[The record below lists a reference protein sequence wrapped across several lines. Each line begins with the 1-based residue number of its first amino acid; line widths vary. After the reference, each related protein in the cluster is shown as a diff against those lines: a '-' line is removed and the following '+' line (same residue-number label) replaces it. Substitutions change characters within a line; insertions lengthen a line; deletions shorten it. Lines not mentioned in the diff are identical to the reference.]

1 MPQNPHHADRTFPSL
16 LTLCASISLLM
27 LSASCSSDPAAKGPT
42 TRTSDAAL
50 TDPYGKWSNVDTNI
64 SGGDTPKPEKG
75 GWKDDLDRL
84 FLK

>member
-1 MPQNPHHADRTFPSL
+1 MTHRLLPSL
-16 LTLCASISLLM
+16 VVLSLSMSLLM
-27 LSASCSSDPAAKGPT
+27 LPACSSSPTAGPT

-50 TDPYGKWSNVDTNI
+50 KDPYGKWSNVDTNI

-84 FLK
+84 LMK